1 MNLLPA
7 EIVDGEIVALG
18 EWRLPHRAK
27 LPNGPVDLGLRP
39 EALTLG
45 GESGFPAEVFL
56 VEPLGSEAI
65 VHLRVGEG
73 DIRVRVEP
81 HARPE
86 IGSTVLMSAKPDGIR
101 LFDRTDGKALNA

>member
-1 MNLLPA
+1 
-7 EIVDGEIVALG
+7 
-18 EWRLPHRAK
+18 
-27 LPNGPVDLGLRP
+27 
-39 EALTLG
+39 
-45 GESGFPAEVFL
+45 